1 MNIRKIIIIGLATMS
16 LTGCKSLYGT
26 YERPEV
32 KMNGIVRDP
41 VNDEAT
47 LEGTNNFWPATMA
60 QYVYRHI
67 SAGNYR
73 KDFG

>member
-1 MNIRKIIIIGLATMS
+1 MS

-47 LEGTNNFWPATMA
+47 LEELTILASYHGAVCLPT
-60 QYVYRHI
+60 HI
-67 SAGNYR
+67 CR
-73 KDFG
+73 QL